1 MPCKIR
7 AVRRTYPKDLAIRH
21 WPLLVVLGLGAALR
35 IAVAVAYHPGLFFS
49 DSWSYARLAFSP
61 GFAPDRPSGY
71 PLVIALLSLPGRNL
85 GVITAAQHI
94 AGLVTGA
101 LVYVVLVRLRVN
113 RYLAAGAAAIVLLD
127 LYAISLEQFVMA
139 EAFFTVA
146 LMASFFLAMR
156 RESGAAAIAISG
168 VLLAGAATMRSIA
181 LFAVPV
187 WLVYLLWTRHGARRV
202 LLAGAAGVVLPLVLY
217 ASVHAAAG
225 KGFGFTQVGG
235 WALYSRVAA
244 FADCDKSPVPAD
256 TRGLCQDA
264 SERGGPPSQYGWSA
278 ESPANRLYGGRRIYG
293 NGRLRAFG
301 STVLRHQTGDYVEA
315 VVGDFLRFFR
325 PGVEPPQASGG
336 YKEPILLPAPS
347 DVVFRSPFADSVRAQ
362 YFPGYERHVGAPAGA
377 LRDAQKVLHSS
388 KPIAALMLLA
398 ALISV
403 ALSLRREQPH
413 RAETFLFA
421 GAALAMLALAASL
434 EYQVRYLVPVMPL
447 LVCGGMV
454 ALRDLA
460 ELRTREP

>member
-1 MPCKIR
+1 MC
-7 AVRRTYPKDLAIRH
+7 AVRRTDLKALAIRH
-21 WPLLVVLGLGAALR
+21 WPLLAVLAIGAALR
-35 IAVAVAYHPGLFFS
+35 IAVAIAYHPGLFFS
-49 DSWSYARLAFSP
+49 DSWSYTRLAYSP

-71 PLVIALLSLPGRNL
+71 PLAIALLSLPGRSL
-85 GVITAAQHI
+85 SVITAVQHL
-94 AGLVTGA
+94 AGLATGA
-101 LVYVVLVRLRVN
+101 LVFAVLVRLRVS
-113 RYLAAGAAAIVLLD
+113 RYVAAAGAALVLVD

-139 EAFFTVA
+139 EAFFTFA
-146 LMASFFLAMR
+146 LMASFLLAVR
-156 RESGAAAIAISG
+156 RESGATVIAVSG

-187 WLVYLLWTRHGARRV
+187 WLLYLVWTRHGARRV
-202 LLAGAAGVVLPLVLY
+202 LLAGAAGVALPLVLY

-256 TRGLCQDA
+256 TRGLCQSA

-301 STVLRHQTGDYVEA
+301 SAVLRHQTGDYVNA

-336 YKEPILLPAPS
+336 YKEPILLPAPG

-362 YFPGYERHVGAPAGA
+362 YFPGYERRIRAPASA
-377 LRDAQKVLHSS
+377 LRDAQKYLHSS
-388 KPIAALMLLA
+388 KPIAALMLLL
-398 ALISV
+398 ALVSLAI
-403 ALSLRREQPH
+403 SLRRLQPH

-447 LVCGGMV
+447 LVCGGLV
-454 ALRDLA
+454 AARDLA
-460 ELRTREP
+460 SLRSQPISR